1 LHLRWRAELWQASAR
16 IATFRTLRWWRE
28 RGQPE
33 DGEGGATGQQ
43 GQSGGGS
50 SVGNGND
57 AILKALRD
65 REAREKKALALGL
78 PKGSS
83 WARIAEAM
91 HATTTTA
98 AVTATAAAAADR

>member
-1 LHLRWRAELWQASAR
+1 M
-16 IATFRTLRWWRE
+16 
-28 RGQPE
+28 
-33 DGEGGATGQQ
+33 
-43 GQSGGGS
+43 
-50 SVGNGND
+50 
-57 AILKALRD
+57 KALRD

-98 AVTATAAAAADR
+98 TAAVTATAAAAADR

>member
-1 LHLRWRAELWQASAR
+1 M
-16 IATFRTLRWWRE
+16 
-28 RGQPE
+28 
-33 DGEGGATGQQ
+33 
-43 GQSGGGS
+43 
-50 SVGNGND
+50 
-57 AILKALRD
+57 KALRRD

-91 HATTTTA
+91 HATTTATA